1 MFDIIGKRYWY
12 FLISALLIV
21 PGLIAMVC
29 STVTYGAP
37 VRLSI
42 DFTGGSLMVVK
53 FRQPATE
60 DAIRDVF
67 RSYGFTNPVVQH
79 LGKPEDNTWQV
90 RMGFTAIETVDQIKA
105 SLADQIGPIDEA
117 SSTFS
122 TVGPAVG
129 SEVTQAA
136 TVAVVIASLLVGA
149 FIIITFRRVPNA
161 FRYGVSAISAMTH
174 DILVAL
180 GFISILGLLFN
191 WEVDAL
197 FLTAILT
204 VIGFSVQ
211 DKIVVFDRI
220 RENTPK
226 RRGEPFETI
235 VNRSILETLHRSLT
249 TQLNA
254 MFVMIA
260 ILLFGGA
267 SIKQFIAV
275 MLVGMVTATYSSIFN
290 AVPVLVVWENGE
302 VGQFF
307 RRIFR
312 REAATRVGD

>member
-1 MFDIIGKRYWY
+1 MFNIIGKRYWY
-12 FLISALLIV
+12 FLISTLLIV
-21 PGLIAMVC
+21 PGLIAMIY

-53 FRQPATE
+53 FQQTATE
-60 DAIRDVF
+60 GAIRDVF
-67 RSYGFTNPVVQH
+67 MSYGFTNPVVQH

-90 RMGFTAIETVDQIKA
+90 RVGFTDLETVDKIKA

-117 SSTFS
+117 SSSLS
-122 TVGPAVG
+122 TIGPAVG
-129 SEVTQAA
+129 HEVTRSA

-149 FIIITFRRVPNA
+149 FIIVTFRRVPNA
-161 FRYGVSAISAMTH
+161 FRYGVSAISAMVH

-180 GFISILGLLFN
+180 GFVSIMGLLFN

-235 VNRSILETLHRSLT
+235 VNRSILEVIHRSLT

-275 MLVGMVTATYSSIFN
+275 MLIGMVTATYSSIFI
-290 AVPVLVVWENGE
+290 AVPLLVVWEKGE
-302 VGQFF
+302 AGQFF
-307 RRIFR
+307 RGLRGR
-312 REAATRVGD
+312 KVAA

>member
-1 MFDIIGKRYWY
+1 MFNIIGKRYWY

-21 PGLIAMVC
+21 PGLIAMVY
-29 STVTYGAP
+29 STITYGAP
-37 VRLSI
+37 VRMSI
-42 DFTGGSLMVVK
+42 DFTGGSLMVIK
-53 FRQPATE
+53 FEQPATE
-60 DAIRDVF
+60 DAIRNVF
-67 RSYGFTNPVVQH
+67 ISYGFTNPVVQH

-90 RMGFTAIETVDQIKA
+90 RIGFADVATVDKIKA
-105 SLADQIGPIDEA
+105 SLAEQVGPIDEA
-117 SSTFS
+117 SSSFS
-122 TVGPAVG
+122 TVGPTVG
-129 SEVTQAA
+129 HEVTRAA
-136 TVAVVIASLLVGA
+136 TVAVVIAALLVGA

-161 FRYGVSAISAMTH
+161 FRYGVSAISAMVH

-180 GFISILGLLFN
+180 GFVSIMGILFS

-226 RRGEPFETI
+226 RRGEPYETI
-235 VNRSILETLHRSLT
+235 VNRSILEVIHRSLT

-290 AVPVLVVWENGE
+290 AVPLLVVWEKGE
-302 VGQFF
+302 LGRFF
-307 RRIFR
+307 RRLRR
-312 REAATRVGD
+312 REAVT

>member
-21 PGLIAMVC
+21 PGLIAMVY

-42 DFTGGSLMVVK
+42 DFTGGSLMVLK
-53 FRQPATE
+53 FQQPATE

-67 RSYGFTNPVVQH
+67 ISQGFTNPVVQQ
-79 LGKPEDNTWQV
+79 LGQPEDNTWQV
-90 RMGFTAIETVDQIKA
+90 RMGFADVETVDKIKA
-105 SLADQIGPIDEA
+105 SLADQISPIDEA
-117 SSTFS
+117 SSSFS

-129 SEVTQAA
+129 SEVTRAA

-149 FIIITFRRVPNA
+149 FIIITFRRIPNA
-161 FRYGVSAISAMTH
+161 FRYGVCAISAMTH
-174 DILVAL
+174 DILIAL
-180 GFISILGLLFN
+180 GFVSIMGILFS

-226 RRGEPFETI
+226 RRGEPFETV
-235 VNRSILETLHRSLT
+235 VNRSILETLHRSLA

-290 AVPVLVVWENGE
+290 AVPVLVAWENGE
-302 VGQFF
+302 VGRFF
-307 RRIFR
+307 RRIFG
-312 REAATRVGD
+312 REAATA

>member
-12 FLISALLIV
+12 FLVSALLIV
-21 PGLIAMVC
+21 PGLIAMVY
-29 STVTYGAP
+29 STFTYGAP

-42 DFTGGSLMVVK
+42 DFTGGSLMVIK
-53 FRQPATE
+53 FQQPTTE

-67 RSYGFTNPVVQH
+67 RSYGFTNPIVQH
-79 LGKPEDNTWQV
+79 LGKPEDNTWQI
-90 RMGFTAIETVDQIKA
+90 RIGFVAIETADKIKA
-105 SLADQIGPIDEA
+105 SLAEQIGPIDEA

-129 SEVTQAA
+129 HEVTQAA
-136 TVAVVIASLLVGA
+136 TVAVVIASLLVGT
-149 FIIITFRRVPNA
+149 FIIITFHRVPNA

-180 GFISILGLLFN
+180 GLVSIMGLFFN

-275 MLVGMVTATYSSIFN
+275 MLIGMVTATYSSIFN

-302 VGQFF
+302 IGRFF
-307 RRIFR
+307 RRIFGR
-312 REAATRVGD
+312 KTVAGAGS